1 MYNLVEDEDDIGDLN
16 SWLAFEDRDRFD
28 PIQDGWITVNRHGH
42 HRSETGIGTVEQAFR
57 IHAFLVDEDSLDT
70 IVDTDPFGEVG
81 TFDFNPMAYG
91 SRRGTQYWEED
102 LTRSVD
108 GVEAKRFVMDFRKDA
123 PLIDTG
129 FIEYHDLIEKEKRNF
144 ETYDTDE
151 TVVRFPAEKWEYLS
165 SQSIH
170 LGLANTIRSLEVKA
184 EFLKDYLKQRGC
196 ALVLAY
202 FQSRDVRKTQED
214 ISLPDDDR
222 EEFTVRGGK
231 AVRGVR
237 RNQVGYEL
245 HWFCPIKADDIPYG
259 REERLQEDRENLK
272 FETKQGYRFSKE
284 EAVNEEG
291 FEDAGYRRPA
301 TGAEDLE
308 EAISFFGWTYFEPEV
323 LEKYKNDS
331 RGSVS
336 EWSRQGLQVNWLDK
350 MKLRAYRNDEDLV
363 LIIVDDL
370 IDIPDEELSHWY
382 HYNTS
387 PAGNIPGEM
396 ITNYIEADWV
406 DSESPSDAV
415 INAVTELNEAFEEKY
430 DVRLY
435 REVGDEINT
444 DRMLSLPRNERHELL
459 TVMSEAHQVIV
470 ENLDRGN
477 LESELPDEVSG
488 DVEGKKSALF
498 EFVRELSDIETAAD
512 ILDPINAVHDFRK
525 ENSHMTVSSGGW
537 PRAVD
542 VLGYEE
548 DSEAYRDMYRDA
560 MRGSA
565 TSLREIISLIEED
578 SEDQVE

>member
-1 MYNLVEDEDDIGDLN
+1 MYELVEDADDIGDLN
-16 SWLAFEDRDRFD
+16 SWLAFEGRDRFD

-42 HRSETGIGTVEQAFR
+42 HRSETNIGTVEQGFR
-57 IHAFLVDEDSLDT
+57 IHAFLVDEEDLDT
-70 IVDTDPFGEVG
+70 IVDTDPFGEIG

-91 SRRGTQYWEED
+91 SRRRDGQYWEED

-123 PLIDTG
+123 PLPDTG
-129 FIEYHDLIEKEKRNF
+129 FIEYHNLIEREKRNF

-151 TVVRFPAEKWEYLS
+151 TVVRFPHEKWEYLS
-165 SQSIH
+165 SQSSH
-170 LGLANTIRSLEVKA
+170 LGLANTIRSLEVRA

-202 FQSRDVRKTQED
+202 FQSRDVRETHED

-222 EEFTVRGGK
+222 EEFAVRGGK

-237 RNQVGYEL
+237 RNQPGYEL
-245 HWFCPIKADDIPYG
+245 HWFCPIRADDIPYG

-272 FETKQGYRFSKE
+272 FETKQGYRFSKK
-284 EAVNEEG
+284 EAANEVG
-291 FEDAGYRRPA
+291 FDEAGYRRPA
-301 TGAEDLE
+301 IGAEDLE

-331 RGSVS
+331 RGTVS

-350 MKLRAYRNDEDLV
+350 MKLRAYRNNQDLI

-387 PAGNIPGEM
+387 PAGEIPEEM

-415 INAVTELNEAFEEKY
+415 INAVTELNEAFKRKY
-430 DVRLY
+430 GVRLY
-435 REVGDEINT
+435 RETGDEIDA
-444 DRMLSLPRNERHELL
+444 DRMLSLPRNEKHELL
-459 TVMSEAHQVIV
+459 TVMSEAHQAII
-470 ENLDRGN
+470 ENLDRDN
-477 LESELPDEVSG
+477 LESQLPEEVSE

-498 EFVRELSDIETAAD
+498 EFVKDLSDTNTAAE

-525 ENSHMTVSSGGW
+525 EDSHMTVSSGGW

-542 VLGYEE
+542 ALGYEE

-560 MRGSA
+560 MRQSA
-565 TSLREIISLIEED
+565 ASLREITALIEED
-578 SEDQVE
+578 SN

>member
-1 MYNLVEDEDDIGDLN
+1 MYDLVEDADDIGDLN
-16 SWLAFEDRDRFD
+16 SWLAFEDRNRFD
-28 PIQDGWITVNRHGH
+28 PIEDGWITVNRHGH
-42 HRSETGIGTVEQAFR
+42 HRAETSIGTVEQGFR
-57 IHAFLVDEDSLDT
+57 IHAFLADEDDLDT
-70 IVDTDPFGEVG
+70 VIDTDPFGEIG

-91 SRRGTQYWEED
+91 SRRGDGQYWEED
-102 LTRSVD
+102 LTRDVD
-108 GVEAKRFVMDFRKDA
+108 DTEAKRFVMDFRKDA
-123 PLIDTG
+123 PLPDTG
-129 FIEYHDLIEKEKRNF
+129 FIEYHNLIEKEKRNF

-151 TVVRFPAEKWEYLS
+151 TVVRFTDEKWEYLS
-165 SQSIH
+165 SQSSH
-170 LGLANTIRSLEVKA
+170 FGLADTIRSLEVKA

-202 FQSRDVRKTQED
+202 FQSRDVRETQED

-222 EEFTVRGGK
+222 ESFTVCGGK

-237 RNQVGYEL
+237 RNQPGYEF
-245 HWFCPIKADDIPYG
+245 HWFCPVRADDIPYG
-259 REERLQEDRENLK
+259 REERLNEDRENLK
-272 FETKQGYRFSKE
+272 FETKQGYRFSKK

-291 FEDAGYRRPA
+291 FQEAGYRRPA
-301 TGAEDLE
+301 IGAEDLE

-350 MKLRAYRNDEDLV
+350 MTLRAYRNDEDLI

-370 IDIPDEELSHWY
+370 AKIPDEELSHWY

-387 PAGNIPGEM
+387 PAGEIPGEM

-406 DSESPSDAV
+406 DSESPSDAA
-415 INAVTELNEAFEEKY
+415 INAVTELNEAFKAKY
-430 DVRLY
+430 GVQLY
-435 REVGDEINT
+435 RETGDGINA
-444 DRMLSLPRNERHELL
+444 DRMLSLPRNEKHELL
-459 TVMSEAHQVIV
+459 NVMSEAHQVIV

-477 LESELPDEVSG
+477 LESQLPDDVLE

-498 EFVRELSDIETAAD
+498 EFVKDLSDTSTAAE

-525 ENSHMTVSSGGW
+525 EGSHMTVSSGGW

-542 VLGYEE
+542 VLGYTE

-560 MRGSA
+560 MRQSA
-565 TSLREIISLIEED
+565 ASLRDITALIEEN
-578 SEDQVE
+578 SEGN

>member
-1 MYNLVEDEDDIGDLN
+1 MYDLVEDADDIGDLN
-16 SWLAFEDRDRFD
+16 SWLAFEGRDRFD

-42 HRSETGIGTVEQAFR
+42 NRSETSIGTVEQGFR
-57 IHAFLVDEDSLDT
+57 IHAFLVDEDDLDT

-91 SRRGTQYWEED
+91 SRRGDGQYWEED
-102 LTRSVD
+102 LTRTVD

-123 PLIDTG
+123 PLPDTG
-129 FIEYHDLIEKEKRNF
+129 FIEYHNLIEREIRNF

-151 TVVRFPAEKWEYLS
+151 TVVRFPHEKWEYLS
-165 SQSIH
+165 SQSSH
-170 LGLANTIRSLEVKA
+170 FGLENTIQSLEVKA

-202 FQSRDVRKTQED
+202 FQSRDVRETQED

-222 EEFTVRGGK
+222 EDFTVLGGN

-237 RNQVGYEL
+237 RNQPGYEL
-245 HWFCPIKADDIPYG
+245 HWFCPIRADGIPYG

-272 FETKQGYRFSKE
+272 FETKQSYRFSKE

-291 FEDAGYRRPA
+291 FQEAGYRRPA
-301 TGAEDLE
+301 IGAEDLE

-350 MKLRAYRNDEDLV
+350 MKLRAYRNDEDLI

-370 IDIPDEELSHWY
+370 AKIPDEELSHWY

-387 PAGNIPGEM
+387 PAGEIPEEM

-415 INAVTELNEAFEEKY
+415 INAVTELNEAFEAKY
-430 DVRLY
+430 GVRLY
-435 REVGDEINT
+435 RETGDEIDA
-444 DRMLSLPRNERHELL
+444 DRMLSLPRNEKHELL
-459 TVMSEAHQVIV
+459 NVMSEAHQVIV

-477 LESELPDEVSG
+477 LESQLPDNVLS

-498 EFVRELSDIETAAD
+498 EFVRYLSDTSTAAE
-512 ILDPINAVHDFRK
+512 ILNPINAVHDFRK
-525 ENSHMTVSSGGW
+525 EDSHMTVSSGGW

-548 DSEAYRDMYRDA
+548 NSEAYRDMYRDV
-560 MRGSA
+560 MRQSA
-565 TSLREIISLIEED
+565 ASLRNITALIEEN
-578 SEDQVE
+578 SEGN